1 MTEQTAKK
9 AAITAPKEEDLQA
22 SDAPEDLQA
31 PKEEKKRPPFYH
43 RQQEELTW
51 DSQGGT
57 RCLGCMYCTMPN
69 GRPYNPL
76 TNGR

>member
-1 MTEQTAKK
+1 MREKEWRLAK
-9 AAITAPKEEDLQA
+9 AAGSSEAMTQGAMVKDIATQLVHQ
-22 SDAPEDLQA
+22 LT
-31 PKEEKKRPPFYH
+31 FYH

-57 RCLGCMYCTMPN
+57 RCLGCMYCTTPN
-69 GRPYNPL
+69 GWAYNPL